1 LTAVAKITP
10 AAALRD
16 RVEAMHQ
23 PGDRITILTDSDSYA
38 DQVLV
43 GIRLASSAC
52 VMAIRRSEYDGMAIL
67 RAIGCKEL
75 PVKPAPAGVKTPTTK
90 KQDKKS

>member
-1 LTAVAKITP
+1 VTAAAKVSP

-23 PGDRITILTDSDSYA
+23 PGDRITLLADADSYA

-43 GIRLASSAC
+43 AIRLASSAC
-52 VMAIRRSEYDGMAIL
+52 VMAIRRDEYDGMAIL

-75 PVKPAPAGVKTPTTK
+75 PVKPVHASAKTSTTK
-90 KQDKKS
+90 KQDKKP